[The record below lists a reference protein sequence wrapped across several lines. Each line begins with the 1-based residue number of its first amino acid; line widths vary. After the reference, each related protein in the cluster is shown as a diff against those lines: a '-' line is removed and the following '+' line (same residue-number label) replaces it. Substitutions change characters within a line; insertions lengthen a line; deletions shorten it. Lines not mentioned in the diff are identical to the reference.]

1 MVKPMKTVK
10 TVFMID
16 DDVEDQEIFTDTLFS
31 IDESIQCVRPVDGR
45 QALGALLKK
54 GAVLPDLIFVDLNMP
69 TMNGYEFLKEIKDHQ
84 RLNHIPVIIYTTSSD
99 NKDKEKAKRLGA
111 SSFITK
117 PSELL
122 ELKRKLEAVLLMPQN
137 Q

>member
-1 MVKPMKTVK
+1 MKAVK

-16 DDVEDQEIFTDTLFS
+16 DDVEDQEIFADTLFS
-31 IDESIQCVRPVDGR
+31 IDESIKCIKPFDGQ
-45 QALGALLKK
+45 QALGTLLKE
-54 GAVLPDLIFVDLNMP
+54 GTILPDFIFVDLNMP
-69 TMNGYEFLKEIKDHQ
+69 TMNGYEFLKQIKDHQ

-99 NKDKEKAKRLGA
+99 RKDKEKAIRLGA

-122 ELKRKLEAVLLMPQN
+122 ELKRELEAVLSMGQN